1 MKKQLIIIGTGGLSK
16 QINYLVNNNKIKNY
30 SKNSIQSFITF
41 NKEEKFFLKKN
52 VNIFMILKIL
62 VKKIFTLLQ
71 YMTFFLEKK

>member
-52 VNIFMILKIL
+52 VNIFMILK
-62 VKKIFTLLQ
+62 F
-71 YMTFFLEKK
+71 

>member
-41 NKEEKFFLKKN
+41 NKEEKFFLKKKCKYFYDIKN
-52 VNIFMILKIL
+52 FSKKNIYFIAIHD
-62 VKKIFTLLQ
+62 IF
-71 YMTFFLEKK
+71 